1 VQFRIVLD
9 AMREFNNSRD
19 TRENRSPSMNES
31 LQQQHD
37 ERDRFTYRDG
47 RRLLILIVL
56 LIVTWML
63 LRALVP
69 VLLLFGIVI
78 LLAMVL
84 NPLVVKLERR
94 RVPRTLGVAIVLLAL
109 AAVVILVV
117 AVAVPTFADQLQ
129 LLVHRAPEAWQSIR
143 THIADITQRYPVL
156 QNILPQADQ
165 MAATI
170 GNQAG
175 AMANVLLRS
184 TIGIV
189 GGVFVFFFAVLL
201 LIFVLA
207 NPRPLVV
214 GYLAIVPS
222 RHREKARRTLVR
234 MMDQMT
240 AWARGVAINGL
251 ITGASTGILLSLVGV
266 HPAFIFG
273 VLAFFGEFLPNIG
286 PVLVAFPVLFVALS
300 ISVTKFWLA
309 LAAIL
314 FVQQV
319 EVNFLV
325 PYILGKEMRLNPVLI
340 LFFTIAMGWLFGL
353 PGAIL
358 ALPAAALTKIAI
370 EEFYLRPRRIE
381 YSSLEREAGLIVRNE
396 SARDPIGPPH

>member
-1 VQFRIVLD
+1 
-9 AMREFNNSRD
+9 
-19 TRENRSPSMNES
+19 MNDS
-31 LQQQHD
+31 LQQEHD
-37 ERDRFTYRDG
+37 ENGRFTYRDG
-47 RRLLILIVL
+47 RRLLILVVL
-56 LIVTWML
+56 LIVIWML

-94 RVPRTLGVAIVLLAL
+94 RVPRAVGVALVLLAL
-109 AAVVILVV
+109 AAVVILIV

-129 LLVHRAPEAWQSIR
+129 LLVRRAPEAWQSIR
-143 THIADITQRYPVL
+143 THIADLAQRYPAL
-156 QNILPQADQ
+156 QNALPQADQ

-189 GGVFVFFFAVLL
+189 GGVFIFFFAVLL
-201 LIFVLA
+201 LIFLLA
-207 NPRPLVV
+207 NPRPLIV
-214 GYLAIVPS
+214 GYLAVVPE

-240 AWARGVAINGL
+240 AWARGVAINGV
-251 ITGASTGILLSLVGV
+251 ITGASTAILLSLVGV

-300 ISVTKFWLA
+300 ISVMKFWLA

-340 LFFTIAMGWLFGL
+340 LFSTIAMGWLFGL

-370 EEFYLRPRRIE
+370 EEWYLRPRRID
-381 YSSLEREAGLIVRNE
+381 YSALEHEAGRIVRNE
-396 SARDPIGPPH
+396 SARDTISPPA

>member
-1 VQFRIVLD
+1 
-9 AMREFNNSRD
+9 MS
-19 TRENRSPSMNES
+19 NRAPGEE
-31 LQQQHD
+31 
-37 ERDRFTYRDG
+37 ERGGFTYRDG
-47 RRLLILIVL
+47 RRLLILVVL

-84 NPLVVKLERR
+84 NPLVVKLERHHI
-94 RVPRTLGVAIVLLAL
+94 PRGLGVALVLIAL
-109 AAVVILVV
+109 AALVVLIV

-129 LLVHRAPEAWQSIR
+129 LLVHRAPAAWQGIR
-143 THIADITQRYPVL
+143 ARIAEFSQRYPAL
-156 QNILPQADQ
+156 QNALPQADQ
-165 MAATI
+165 IATTV

-175 AMANVLLRS
+175 AMVNVLLRS
-184 TIGIV
+184 TIGLV
-189 GGVFVFFFAVLL
+189 GGVFVFVFAVLL

-207 NPRPLVV
+207 NPQPLVV
-214 GYLAIVPS
+214 GYLAAIPQ
-222 RHREKARRTLVR
+222 RHRNKARRTLIR
-234 MMDQMT
+234 MMEQMT
-240 AWARGVAINGL
+240 AWARGVAINGV
-251 ITGASTGILLSLVGV
+251 ITGASTGILLSIVGV
-266 HPAFIFG
+266 QPAFVFG

-300 ISVTKFWLA
+300 LSVTKFWLA

-358 ALPAAALTKIAI
+358 ALPAAALTKIAF
-370 EEFYLRPRRIE
+370 EEFYLRPRQIH
-381 YSSLEREAGLIVRNE
+381 YGPLERDARRIVRNE
-396 SARDPIGPPH
+396 AAHDTLEPDL